1 MIDLFSDT
9 QSRPTR
15 AMREA
20 MAVAEVGD
28 EQSRTD
34 PTTIRLEERVAALL
48 GKEASV
54 FLPTGTMC
62 NLVGVA
68 LHTRPGDVV
77 VMDSMGHLLRS
88 ETGGAGVVS
97 NVLTDPVD
105 GDRGHFTAAQV
116 LDRLDRTS
124 RYRPPTSLICL
135 EQTHNFAGGTVWPL
149 ERWDGV
155 CDLAAERAI
164 AVHVDGARLL
174 NAVVA
179 SGVDAKRWSERAD
192 TVWLDFSKGLGAP
205 MGACLAG
212 SEETIDMAWLW
223 KHRLGG
229 AMRQSGLMAAAALH
243 ALDHHVDR
251 LAHDHARASR
261 LAAALSGLG
270 AEVVDPDTNMV
281 FFDPGPC
288 GVDGTEVVE
297 GLAERGVR
305 VSLIGNM
312 VRAVTH
318 LDVDDTDIDAAIV
331 AFGEVLSG

>member
-1 MIDLFSDT
+1 MIDLYSDT
-9 QSRPTR
+9 QSRPTG

-20 MAVAEVGD
+20 IAAAEVGD

-34 PTTIRLEERVAALL
+34 PTTIRLEEKVAALL

-62 NLVGVA
+62 NLIAVA
-68 LHTRPGDVV
+68 LHTSPGDIVV
-77 VMDSMGHLLRS
+77 IDGMGHILRS

-97 NVLTDPVD
+97 GILTEPVD
-105 GDRGHFTAAQV
+105 GDRGHFMASQV
-116 LDRLDRTS
+116 ANCLEGGG

-155 CDLAAERAI
+155 CDLAAEREIAI
-164 AVHVDGARLL
+164 HVDGARLL

-179 SGVDAKRWSERAD
+179 SGISADRWSARVD
-192 TVWLDFSKGLGAP
+192 TVWIDFSKGLGAP

-212 SEETIDMAWLW
+212 SKEVINTAWLW

-229 AMRQSGLMAAAALH
+229 AMRQSGLMAAAALY

-251 LAHDHARASR
+251 LADDHARASR
-261 LAAALSGLG
+261 LAEALARLG
-270 AEVVDPDTNMV
+270 AEVVTPDTNMV
-281 FFDPGPC
+281 FFDPRPC
-288 GVDGTEVVE
+288 GVEGVAFVE
-297 GLAERGVR
+297 ELAEHGVR
-305 VSLIGNM
+305 VSLIGDR

-318 LDVDDTDIDAAIV
+318 LDIGDADIDGAIE
-331 AFGEVLSG
+331 ACGQVLSC